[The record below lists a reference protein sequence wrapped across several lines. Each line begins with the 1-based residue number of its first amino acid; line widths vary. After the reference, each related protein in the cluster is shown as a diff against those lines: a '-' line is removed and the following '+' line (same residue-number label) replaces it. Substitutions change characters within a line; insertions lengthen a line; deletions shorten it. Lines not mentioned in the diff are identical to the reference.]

1 MSTSAFRPVARRTF
15 SAGVLGAAALAVAP
29 AAIAAPGGRP
39 GQPGPGSGTD
49 PVTGSLTAVPEVRGP
64 IAENAHSHMFSTME
78 KAKVPFDVRDYGYA
92 ETEFFLSGTANV
104 YDRSS
109 GSLEVVTE
117 AVPYVNRILVRH
129 PVSPSAASGVVL
141 VDILN
146 ASNGYD
152 VEDHWRRLWDH
163 AMAQG
168 HTVIGVTSKPLQVDA
183 LKIFDPERYA
193 NLTWDLDPRSDRE
206 LVRADPEHPEDFD
219 PFMVVEGA
227 EEGLA
232 WDIITQLGN
241 LLRSRQARR
250 ILGGAQADT
259 LLLLGQSQSG
269 IYLNTYSTAFH
280 ELAAV
285 ANGRPVFDG
294 YLNSVGA
301 VLERGLRQAE
311 TGGLHAVPG
320 SQPDLGVPHLTVT
333 SEGDAGLFGLE
344 VLAATELPA
353 TRRHWQVP
361 GTPHTDVNSP
371 VSPAD
376 DEVYAS
382 ARLPRLMDQAFI
394 DALNPYPL
402 EPSIIAAT
410 EALIAWVQDVTEAA
424 PSLWYDQR
432 GGELVRDEHGNVTG
446 GVRYGLLDH
455 PLAAFRG
462 ASEPG
467 SVFGSYE
474 LISADEFRAA
484 YGTRDAYLDLLE
496 AADDDS
502 IRAGYL
508 TRTGAEKLTEVALG
522 LLDEIGV

>member
-1 MSTSAFRPVARRTF
+1 MSHPVPGPLARRSF
-15 SAGVLGAAALAVAP
+15 SAGVLGAAALAVTP
-29 AAIAAPGGRP
+29 AAVAAPDGRP
-39 GQPGPGSGTD
+39 TDPTPGSGTD
-49 PVTGSLTAVPEVRGP
+49 PVHRALTAVPEVRGP
-64 IAENAHSHMFSTME
+64 VAENAHSYMFSTME
-78 KAKVPFDVRDYGYA
+78 KAKVPFDVREYGYA
-92 ETEFFLSGTANV
+92 EKEFFLSGTANV

-109 GSLEVVTE
+109 GSLRVATE

-129 PVSPSAASGVVL
+129 PVNPSAASGVVL

-152 VEDHWRRLWDH
+152 VEDHWRRLWEH

-168 HTVIGVTSKPLQVDA
+168 HTVIGVTSKPIQVDA

-193 NLTWDLDPRSDRE
+193 DLTWDLDPDSDRE
-206 LVRADPEHPEDFD
+206 LVRADPEHPEEFD
-219 PFMVVEGA
+219 PFMVIEGA

-232 WDIITQLGN
+232 WDIFTQLGN
-241 LLRSRQARR
+241 LLRSAQARR
-250 ILGGAQADT
+250 ILGGARTNT

-269 IYLNTYSTAFH
+269 VYLNTYATAFH
-280 ELAAV
+280 ELAAE
-285 ANGRPVFDG
+285 ANGAPVFDG

-301 VLERGLRQAE
+301 VLERDLRQAE
-311 TGGLHAVPG
+311 TGGFHVAPG
-320 SQPDLGVPHLTVT
+320 LQPDLGVPHLTVT

-353 TRRHWQVP
+353 TRRHWQIP

-371 VSPAD
+371 VTPAD
-376 DEVYAS
+376 DEVYQA

-402 EPSIIAAT
+402 EPAIIAAT
-410 EALIAWVQDVTEAA
+410 EALIAWVEDGTAAA

-432 GGELVRDEHGNVTG
+432 SGELVRDEHGNVTG

-467 SVFGSYE
+467 SVYGSYD
-474 LISADEFRAA
+474 LISADEFRRT

-496 AADDDS
+496 ATDQEAL
-502 IRAGYL
+502 RAGYL
-508 TRTGAEKLTEVALG
+508 TRSGAEMFLEVALE